1 MAHMDKLSY
10 NSEIKY
16 ARNSVPFYLK
26 ILKKDLKKYKFIYIM
41 AIPMV
46 IYYFIFH
53 YMPMYGAQIAFK
65 SFNTA
70 AGIWNSPWVG
80 FDNFISFFSSKYFS
94 RVLINTILISVYSLI
109 FSFPAPIIL
118 ALLLNELR
126 NKTFKRMVQTISY
139 LPHFISIMVV
149 CGMIIDFTATD
160 GFIND
165 IIEFFGDQR
174 SSLLLKPEL
183 FRTIYISSDI
193 WQNVGWGSI
202 IYLAALTGVDT

>member
-80 FDNFISFFSSKYFS
+80 FDNFMIVPQKARKYKQ
-94 RVLINTILISVYSLI
+94 I
-109 FSFPAPIIL
+109 
-118 ALLLNELR
+118 
-126 NKTFKRMVQTISY
+126 
-139 LPHFISIMVV
+139 
-149 CGMIIDFTATD
+149 
-160 GFIND
+160 
-165 IIEFFGDQR
+165 
-174 SSLLLKPEL
+174 
-183 FRTIYISSDI
+183 
-193 WQNVGWGSI
+193 
-202 IYLAALTGVDT
+202 